1 MKPSYK
7 EVQNASL
14 YIGILKKNN
23 SASTKAENSIY
34 HAQSPKC
41 NIQCMCIIL
50 PDALLDTRVCA
61 LRAQFVFPT
70 LCSLFHSKE
79 EWEEILSRP
88 VSVRIGPLQVHAV
101 LIGNRTP
108 AKLYTFNT
116 SNLLK

>member
-7 EVQNASL
+7 EVQNAFSL
-14 YIGILKKNN
+14 HWNLKKKCKQQ
-23 SASTKAENSIY
+23 ST
-34 HAQSPKC
+34 KC

-101 LIGNRTP
+101 LIGNRTT

-116 SNLLK
+116 SNLLNEALGREEKWN